1 MHELGIISNIMES
14 VEALGA
20 ENSLTKVSSV
30 TLEVGEVSGIVPV
43 FLTDC
48 WKWAVEKSPLLK
60 GSELKIET
68 IEAVTFCNGCQ
79 KTYSTLEHKKIC
91 PYCQSEDTYLLT
103 GNELNIKEIEAM

>member
-1 MHELGIISNIMES
+1 MHELGIIYSIMES
-14 VEALGA
+14 VEALGT
-20 ENSLTKVSSV
+20 ENNLTKVSSV

-48 WKWAVEKSPLLK
+48 WKWAVEKSPLLQ

-68 IEAVTFCNGCQ
+68 IKAVTFCNGCE
-79 KTYSTLEHKKIC
+79 KTYSTLEYKKIC

-103 GNELNIKEIEAM
+103 GNEVNIKEIEAM